1 MFYHG
6 WAFTIF
12 VAFWLTLFLVVQN
25 NLLFEFGVI
34 TSYNLSVVL
43 NIVLMVFFLFIAL
56 PYAVFL
62 IKRKTYQSSTSA
74 KMFMAFLLSNIF
86 AGVVAYGIL
95 ALTIAGLVLFIV
107 QTSELV
113 DTAVMAWL
121 GVISFGFVYL
131 FYLQTIV
138 LDQFAIVE
146 SQLHKDE

>member
-1 MFYHG
+1 M
-6 WAFTIF
+6 
-12 VAFWLTLFLVVQN
+12 
-25 NLLFEFGVI
+25 I

-146 SQLHKDE
+146 SQLHKNE